1 MSDCARR
8 DEVTQAVRAG
18 HWPQGCVVDLQ
29 EHVAGCSRCAE
40 EVRLLSAFA
49 LAREGAMRTLPFQSA
64 ELLWWRAQLRRR
76 HNTME
81 RLQRPALA
89 ISAATITASVVLLVS
104 ALAVVW
110 KRIEWTRLAVM
121 FSSVGWNGWIMLS
134 VAAVLC
140 GFVVTA
146 LVVVSSSLRERG

>member
-1 MSDCARR
+1 
-8 DEVTQAVRAG
+8 
-18 HWPQGCVVDLQ
+18 
-29 EHVAGCSRCAE
+29 
-40 EVRLLSAFA
+40 
-49 LAREGAMRTLPFQSA
+49 
-64 ELLWWRAQLRRR
+64 
-76 HNTME
+76 
-81 RLQRPALA
+81 
-89 ISAATITASVVLLVS
+89 VS